1 MVTFQYAGNPHIA
14 AGMQSEPAYML
25 LNIREVPD
33 EGFAWQIRPKNY
45 NLLTVNAFMAMTGI
59 YQLSRKWAAD
69 HNHKLPASS

>member
-1 MVTFQYAGNPHIA
+1 MVALQYAGNAHMA
-14 AGMQSEPAYML
+14 AGMQLAPAYVL
-25 LNIREVPD
+25 LNMREVPD

-69 HNHKLPASS
+69 HKHELPANS